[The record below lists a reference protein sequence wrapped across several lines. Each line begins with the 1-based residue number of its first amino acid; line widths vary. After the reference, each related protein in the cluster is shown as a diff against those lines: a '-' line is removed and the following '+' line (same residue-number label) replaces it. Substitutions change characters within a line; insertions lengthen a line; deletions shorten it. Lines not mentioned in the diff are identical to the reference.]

1 MKAAKLMQS
10 LKLFAAL
17 GPGDIVGAHRA
28 QMSGKPIIS
37 ETSIIY
43 SGQLLNYCREQNI
56 ETLAISYN
64 SRFDSLRDG
73 IFCIENRPRRWARAG
88 GIKFHLSNISY
99 AGYLAVRAW
108 QFGADLAII
117 DSGSAH
123 YFALAMFRVLGIPV
137 AVNFHNTLWPNGF
150 KPKQLVP
157 RLLLSLDAWFFRR
170 IAVGSIGVSPECGRQ
185 VRQLVGGELPFF
197 EYRAQYHIEGF
208 QFVQRDSERNPFHI
222 LFVGRVERNK
232 GVLDIATM
240 AERLRRKSTIS
251 VVFDVCGD
259 GSALAELK
267 RAINEKGVDDIVNVH
282 GRLARPELLQMYA
295 RAHAVIVPTRSDFCE
310 GLPMTCAEGILSG
323 LPLITSRLSN
333 VIPVL
338 GPALVEAEPENIE
351 SYVLAILKLTEDR
364 YLYEHLSAA
373 TPELARQFLNRA
385 QSLPAAIDRLI
396 AHVFQS
402 WKPLNDY
409 NLLFAGT

>member
-1 MKAAKLMQS
+1 MMQS

-43 SGQLLNYCREQNI
+43 SGQLLNYCRERNI

-73 IFCIENRPRRWARAG
+73 IFCIENRPRRWERAG

-123 YFALAMFRVLGIPV
+123 YFALAIFRVLGIPV

-150 KPKQLVP
+150 KPERLVP
-157 RLLLSLDAWFFRR
+157 RLLRPLDAWFFRR
-170 IAVGSIGVSPECGRQ
+170 IAVATAGVSPECGRQ
-185 VRQLVGGELPFF
+185 VRELAGRELPFF
-197 EYRAQYHIEGF
+197 EYRAQYRSEGF
-208 QFVQRDSERNPFHI
+208 PHVRTENERNPFRI
-222 LFVGRVERNK
+222 LFAGRVEPNK
-232 GVLDIATM
+232 GVLDIAIM
-240 AERLRRKSTIS
+240 AERLREIS
-251 VVFDVCGD
+251 GISIKFEVCGD

-267 RAINEKGVDDIVNVH
+267 RTVNEKGLDDLVSIH
-282 GRLARPELLQMYA
+282 GRLARPELLQVYA
-295 RAHAVIVPTRSDFCE
+295 RAHAVIVPTRRDFCE
-310 GLPMTCAEGILSG
+310 GLPQTCAEGVLFG
-323 LPLITSRLSN
+323 LPVITSRLSN
-333 VIPVL
+333 AMPVI
-338 GPALVEAEPENIE
+338 GPALAEAEPENIE
-351 SYVLAILKLTEDR
+351 SYVMAILKLTEDR
-364 YLYEHLSAA
+364 YLYEQLSAA
-373 TPELARQFLNRA
+373 APKVARQFLDRA
-385 QSLPAAIDRLI
+385 QSMPAAFDLLI

-402 WKPLNDY
+402 WKPLKDY
-409 NLLFAGT
+409 DSLFAEI